1 MISVDTFLLGP
12 LPEIENDS
20 QTSNG
25 VFENVVKS
33 ILNFLSRCYQK
44 VKGSRSL
51 IVTISFA
58 IFIIIMIFITPTI
71 LFGGVY
77 KLDYSYCKNGSYA
90 INITDKEIKCEGWF
104 EFRYLNLMK
113 YSPMCSN
120 IH

>member
-1 MISVDTFLLGP
+1 MDMFLLGP
-12 LPEIENDS
+12 VPEIENDT
-20 QTSNG
+20 QTNK
-25 VFENVVKS
+25 VVLFVTNVAKS
-33 ILNFLSRCYQK
+33 LLNFLSWCYQK

-58 IFIIIMIFITPTI
+58 VFIIIMIFITPTI

-90 INITDKEIKCEGWF
+90 INITDKDIRCTGWF
-104 EFRYLNLMK
+104 EFRYLNLIK